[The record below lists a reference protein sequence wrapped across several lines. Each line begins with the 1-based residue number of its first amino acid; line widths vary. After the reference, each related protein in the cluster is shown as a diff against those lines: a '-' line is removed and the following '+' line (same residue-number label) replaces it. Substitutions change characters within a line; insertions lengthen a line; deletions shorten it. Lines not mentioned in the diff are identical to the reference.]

1 MSDDNRI
8 YVDDEGVE
16 ITININT
23 DISTATV
30 HEMRVYK
37 DGTEVTWDAEIY
49 EESYLRYVT
58 EEGDLDWAGVYFV
71 QGYFEFPLGFKG
83 LARTVNF
90 KVWEKWK

>member
-1 MSDDNRI
+1 MSEDNRI

-30 HEMRVYK
+30 HQMKVYK
-37 DGTEVTWDAEIY
+37 NGEEVIWDSEIY
-49 EESYLRYVT
+49 EDQYLRYVT
-58 EEGDLDWAGVYFV
+58 ETDDLDWVGTYYV
-71 QGYFEFPLGFKG
+71 QGYFEFPGGFKG

-90 KVWEKWK
+90 TVHPKWR